1 MTDCIHCDIAGRY
14 SNPDTK
20 ISNIYDTLWVG
31 ISAKIREEP
40 LSETTNTGKLVKQ
53 IEAACG
59 KPGYKTNLVKC
70 PPVDKNG
77 KLRYPN
83 QAEIDCCFKNLFAE
97 IAEVKP
103 KVVILL
109 GEKVCSAV
117 EKKLDIK
124 LKRWRGFEYFA
135 TKHNSIWYLPVQ
147 HPSYIY
153 VFKRKEAEKY
163 VEKVAEA
170 IGKAVDEVR

>member
-20 ISNIYDTLWVG
+20 ISNTYDALWVG

-109 GEKVCSAV
+109 GEKV
-117 EKKLDIK
+117 
-124 LKRWRGFEYFA
+124 
-135 TKHNSIWYLPVQ
+135 
-147 HPSYIY
+147 
-153 VFKRKEAEKY
+153 
-163 VEKVAEA
+163 
-170 IGKAVDEVR
+170 